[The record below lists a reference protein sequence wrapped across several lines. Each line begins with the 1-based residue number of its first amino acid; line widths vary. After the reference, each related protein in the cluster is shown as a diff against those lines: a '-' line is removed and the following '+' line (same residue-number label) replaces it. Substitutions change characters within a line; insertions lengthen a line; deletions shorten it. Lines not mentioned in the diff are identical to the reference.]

1 MNEKKVDRHTC
12 LQVNG
17 SAVGCKIYGVYV
29 LKPTNKV
36 FFDVLAECDSI
47 SEANYRHQ
55 RISHD
60 IRHQITYTGPL
71 MRIKSRSLPLDNVKI
86 AKREFER
93 MMHLSI
99 VRQTSSPWASPLHLV
114 PMEDQD

>member
-1 MNEKKVDRHTC
+1 MTLDHELRQRFSWVFTVAQVKQLILGADFLSAYNLLVDVNEKKVDRHTC

-29 LKPTNKV
+29 LKPTNNV

-60 IRHQITYTGPL
+60 IRY
-71 MRIKSRSLPLDNVKI
+71 
-86 AKREFER
+86 
-93 MMHLSI
+93 
-99 VRQTSSPWASPLHLV
+99 
-114 PMEDQD
+114 